1 MADENGSAG
10 AAGAPSATVEAA
22 AAGRR
27 DPLTAPP
34 AGLGAPHGAT
44 DSPSQ
49 PDIWEQVSGL
59 DPDELVKRHPRLAGR
74 LGTMSQKQ
82 AQTLAAQQV
91 AEYRQQEAQRIAAE
105 MFQRE
110 QAERIRLARE
120 DPDRLAQQVL
130 AEAAQSSQANE
141 RAQQWQEYVQATQA
155 RLQEQIDAIYQEP
168 EVKELWESGDDA
180 MRRRLDYRSYPD
192 FTKFSLGIAKALVDS
207 ASGKRAEEL
216 AKARLEA
223 LQADSKT
230 QQFRRDG
237 AAGADLGLGGGPPAG
252 HVFTREEITRMDTAT
267 YRKYKAAISEQEAAG
282 LI

>member
-22 AAGRR
+22 AA
-27 DPLTAPP
+27 APP
-34 AGLGAPHGAT
+34 AGLGAPNGAT